1 MLGAARR
8 GTASSY
14 SLRGS
19 RRPRRD
25 RSPRRPRC
33 SRPAAAAAV
42 AAAAVAQRAR
52 NISLKQ
58 ADVVS
63 VASEVLARLEAVP
76 VDEGNARAALN
87 TLDGQYAQHAQG
99 GRGDDAKRAI
109 QHDHSS
115 SKN

>member
-1 MLGAARR
+1 M
-8 GTASSY
+8 
-14 SLRGS
+14 
-19 RRPRRD
+19 
-25 RSPRRPRC
+25 
-33 SRPAAAAAV
+33 

-76 VDEGNARAALN
+76 VAADEGNARAALK
-87 TLDGQYAQHAQG
+87 TLDGQYAQQAQG